1 MKRDA
6 KQALLDAG
14 LELVHAQGFHR
25 TGLTEIL
32 RAAQVPKGSF
42 YFYFESKE
50 AFGLALLDHFTQQQ
64 RHAGWSVLQDLT
76 KPPLARLKEFFALA
90 RLFFQEQGFSRG
102 CLLGN
107 MAQEMSDLSP
117 VLRERVRE
125 AMNRASRKLAEIL
138 AEAIE
143 CGEAP
148 AELDPNEAASFLLDA
163 WEGALLRMKA
173 EKSSA
178 PLERF
183 EHYVFSRLLR
193 K

>member
-32 RAAQVPKGSF
+32 RSAQVPKGSF

-50 AFGLALLDHFTQQQ
+50 AFGLALVDHFTQQH
-64 RHAGWSVLQDLT
+64 RHGGWSVLRDRS
-76 KPPLARLKEFFALA
+76 KSPLLRLKEFFGLALDA
-90 RLFFQEQGFSRG
+90 YREQGFSRG

-117 VLRERVRE
+117 ALREKVRA
-125 AMNRASRKLAEIL
+125 AMNAASGALAAVL
-138 AEAIE
+138 TEAVE
-143 CGEAP
+143 CGELP
-148 AELDPNEAASFLLDA
+148 RELDPRDTAGFLLDA

-173 EKSSA
+173 EKSPA

-183 EHYVFSRLLR
+183 AQFVFSRVLR
-193 K
+193 